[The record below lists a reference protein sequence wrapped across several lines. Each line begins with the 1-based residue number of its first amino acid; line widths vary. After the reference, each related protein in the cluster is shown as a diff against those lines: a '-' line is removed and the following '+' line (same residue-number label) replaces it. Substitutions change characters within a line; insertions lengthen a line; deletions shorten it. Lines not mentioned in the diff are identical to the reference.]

1 MGIGHA
7 AGYGRW
13 AAGPQGEGASV
24 LRCEMFDDCLHL
36 LRAVLRNDQYVVA
49 VGHDDQ
55 VGYANDGDAP
65 PFAGAKVIA
74 RRVDRDD
81 VADADIAGFVL
92 VAGIVQSRP
101 AAAVP
106 PPCITGPHDEV
117 TAASPHATH
126 T

>member
-65 PFAGAKVIA
+65 PFAGAKIIA

-81 VADADIAGFVL
+81 VADADRSEEHPSEL
-92 VAGIVQSRP
+92 QSLMRISH
-101 AAAVP
+101 AVF
-106 PPCITGPHDEV
+106 CLKK
-117 TAASPHATH
+117 TH
-126 T
+126 IQTILINDT